1 MTCVA
6 FAGCGKKSGELE
18 VIRSVRAEKGP
29 LTVMISSA
37 GEVKPQNRL
46 EIKPP
51 IAGRVEE
58 VLVQEGQE
66 VKQGQV
72 MAWMSSTERA
82 ALLDAARAQGPEALA
97 RWGKAYKPAPLVAPL
112 DGTVI
117 VRSVEPGQTVAT
129 TDPVVVISD
138 RLIVNALVDETDLAL
153 IRVGQKTLV
162 RLDAYRDRV
171 ISAHVEHISYESTLL
186 NNVNVYQ
193 VDIIPDEVPPSFRS
207 GMTADISFIVS
218 ENPETLLVPSEAV
231 MSRPRGF
238 KSENDSKFVVYK
250 KPMVGKPVPVPVK
263 TGDTDGSRTEILE
276 GLRENEEIVIVRR
289 RQQAQ
294 GGNPFSPT
302 ANRSQQPSSARS

>member
-1 MTCVA
+1 MACGV
-6 FAGCGKKSGELE
+6 FSGCGKKSGELE
-18 VIRSVRAEKGP
+18 VIRSVRVEKGS

-58 VLVQEGQE
+58 VLVREGQE

-82 ALLDAARAQGPEALA
+82 ALLDAARAQGPDSLA
-97 RWGKAYKPAPLVAPL
+97 RWEKAYKPAPLVAPL

-138 RLIVNALVDETDLAL
+138 RLIVNAMVDETDLAL
-153 IRVGQKTLV
+153 IQAGQKVLV

-171 ISAHVEHISYESTLL
+171 INAHVDHISYESTLL

-207 GMTADISFIVS
+207 GMTADINFIVS
-218 ENPETLLVPSEAV
+218 ETSGALLVPSEAV

-238 KSENDSKFVVYK
+238 KTESDSKFVVYK
-250 KPMVGKPVPVPVK
+250 KQRVGKPSPVSVK
-263 TGDTDGSRTEILE
+263 TGDTDGSRTQILE

-302 ANRSQQPSSARS
+302 ASRSRQPSPPAA